1 MTTRRNDSSI
11 KVKRELEKLRR
22 DASIQLDKILKDS
35 ALSRYKVEKIS
46 TTGLRLSRRGGLKI
60 NIEMSGSSYRV
71 NTSSISSYID
81 LESKSEDKEWLT
93 DIGRLLSDKAL
104 IRKMKKTMDRFI
116 EESIRLDEEIA
127 QIAQNMSNKSRA
139 ETDEMTVFN
148 NKQRLLRLPELQTCS
163 KVVVRAYESRM
174 VDTGLVARDKP
185 VEIVDFYEDDIL
197 AYSDVVRLNNR
208 TPKKAEYSY
217 MDVNSNEI
225 RLQ

>member
-1 MTTRRNDSSI
+1 MTTQRNSSFTSI
-11 KVKRELEKLRR
+11 RKELDKLRK
-22 DASIQLDKILKDS
+22 DTSIQLDKILKDS
-35 ALSRYKVEKIS
+35 ALSRYKVEQIS

-60 NIEMSGSSYRV
+60 NIEISGASYRV
-71 NTSSISSYID
+71 NIASVSSYID
-81 LESKSEDKEWLT
+81 LESKSEDKELLS
-93 DIGRLLSDKAL
+93 DIGRLLSDKVL

-116 EESIRLDEEIA
+116 EESIRLNEEIA

-139 ETDEMTVFN
+139 ETDERTVFN

-163 KVVVRAYESRM
+163 KVVVRAYESSAI
-174 VDTGLVARDKP
+174 DTGLVARDKP
-185 VEIVDFYEDDIL
+185 IEIVDFYEDDIL

-225 RLQ
+225 RIQ

>member
-1 MTTRRNDSSI
+1 MTIRRNDSSI
-11 KVKRELEKLRR
+11 KARKELEKLRK
-22 DASIQLDKILKDS
+22 DTSIQLDKILKDS
-35 ALSRYKVEKIS
+35 ALSRYKVEQIS

-60 NIEMSGSSYRV
+60 NIEISDSYKV
-71 NTSSISSYID
+71 NIGSISSYID
-81 LESKSEDKEWLT
+81 LESKSEDKELLT
-93 DIGRLLSDKAL
+93 DIGRLLSDKVL

-116 EESIRLDEEIA
+116 EESIRLNEEIA

-139 ETDEMTVFN
+139 ETDKITVLN